1 MSLLSSILHDN
12 NKYYFFVLSQFVIDP
27 PSPGAECKVCHLPL
41 DQPSPCSNTREV
53 ESEPPQV
60 VCLSACQ
67 HRAHLAC
74 LKSLA
79 ENQPG
84 GPMYLRCPK
93 CDALMGE
100 RWGDQPPTGDMSYR
114 VLPKGLPGH
123 EDYHSIQVRRK
134 IFDRVFFGF
143 DWFRLFSLEIQ
154 WNFCS
159 ELKFP
164 DRYFLP
170 NSNVILF
177 YEKIYYIRIP
187 FPVKSEA

>member
-1 MSLLSSILHDN
+1 M
-12 NKYYFFVLSQFVIDP
+12 SQFVIDP

-84 GPMYLRCPK
+84 GPMYLQCPK

-100 RWGDQPPTGDMSYR
+100 RWGDQPRTGDMSYR

-123 EDYHSIQVRRK
+123 EDYHSIQVRRRK
-134 IFDRVFFGF
+134 KEKVDGVFL
-143 DWFRLFSLEIQ
+143 RQ
-154 WNFCS
+154 
-159 ELKFP
+159 
-164 DRYFLP
+164 
-170 NSNVILF
+170 ILRF
-177 YEKIYYIRIP
+177 
-187 FPVKSEA
+187 V